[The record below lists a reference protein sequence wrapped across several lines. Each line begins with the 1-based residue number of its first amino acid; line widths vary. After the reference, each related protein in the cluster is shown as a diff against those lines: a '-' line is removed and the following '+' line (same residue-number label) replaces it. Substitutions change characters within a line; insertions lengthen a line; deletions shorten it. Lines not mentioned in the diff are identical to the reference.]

1 MYMFQKKNNGE
12 KQGTLSQ
19 SGPRPH
25 PDSLQKGNQA
35 MKERFEGLAAWRE
48 KQQEDRSLLESNLE
62 EAKSRLEA
70 VTAENQELRSKL
82 EELRGGGKVR
92 FIIVLLLFILP
103 LLFLMLR
110 GRDVYS
116 PYSKTSGPKR
126 QQLISVKCSRDWR
139 SSDMKAV
146 SGLIVNVME

>member
-1 MYMFQKKNNGE
+1 
-12 KQGTLSQ
+12 
-19 SGPRPH
+19 
-25 PDSLQKGNQA
+25 

-110 GRDVYS
+110 GR
-116 PYSKTSGPKR
+116 KR
-126 QQLISVKCSRDWR
+126 
-139 SSDMKAV
+139 
-146 SGLIVNVME
+146 

>member
-1 MYMFQKKNNGE
+1 
-12 KQGTLSQ
+12 
-19 SGPRPH
+19 
-25 PDSLQKGNQA
+25 

-110 GRDVYS
+110 GR
-116 PYSKTSGPKR
+116 KHLQSGPGARKG
-126 QQLISVKCSRDWR
+126 
-139 SSDMKAV
+139 SS
-146 SGLIVNVME
+146 